1 MIKEIALKY
10 DDLELYK
17 LASIL
22 EKDGA
27 VNPMQMAIG
36 KTMNPEQGLHYNL
49 ATDAVAAAKKD
60 PSKLGVMRQRLQGL
74 KKTGPLRLDDAVKA
88 GISSALKKPLPKA
101 EILPFVGKL
110 KSLAL
115 KAK

>member
-10 DDLELYK
+10 DDLELFK

-27 VNPMQMAIG
+27 VNPMQMAIS
-36 KTMNPEQGLHYNL
+36 KRMNPEQGLHYNL
-49 ATDAVAAAKKD
+49 ATDAAAAAKKD
-60 PSKLGVMRQRLQGL
+60 PSKLGVMRQRLQAL
-74 KKTGPLRLDDAVKA
+74 KKTGPIRLDDTVKA
-88 GISSALKKPLPKA
+88 GISSALKKPVAKA
-101 EILPFVGKL
+101 EIVPFVGKL
-110 KSLAL
+110 KSLTL